1 MKKNSIVKV
10 SQRCEGFDSF
20 VTSGICAETVFKENG
35 KKYYFILVCVAEGC
49 YLPEEHLSMN
59 KSCFDYYTLESDDED
74 FEEISDYKGA
84 APLNTYSN
92 EMAKMIIEKM
102 QECDFDE
109 DIIEDFKSEY
119 YGGNGVYNGEDGE
132 DEE

>member
-74 FEEISDYKGA
+74 FEEISDYKGK
-84 APLNTYSN
+84 APMDKYYD
-92 EMAKMIIEKM
+92 EMAKLCLAKM
-102 QECDFDE
+102 KEEDYDE
-109 DIIEDFKSEY
+109 DIIEDFKDMLY
-119 YGGNGVYNGEDGE
+119 
-132 DEE
+132 EE